1 MQTFGD
7 LANFNPHVHVLAAD
21 GAFLPDR
28 RFVPLPAVPEGLLTE
43 GFRRAVLEFL
53 VQHAA
58 ISGELRSKL
67 LGWRY
72 SGFSVHN
79 QVRVAAQDAEG
90 RKKLAGYMLRAPMS
104 LEKMTYDAQTGTVIY
119 RSKMHLGLKRNFQVM
134 PGAQWLELL
143 CRHIPDR
150 YEHLV
155 RYVGWYSNR
164 ARGERAKALKDQN
177 APTTCAAPIEP
188 VSEFAARAK
197 SAWARLIRKVYE
209 ADPLECPKCHGPMRI
224 IALINDPPVVRRI
237 LEHLGLW
244 QPEAMERSPPVP
256 SEAWPLNSVL
266 PMTYHAVPDIA

>member
-7 LANFNPHVHVLAAD
+7 LANFNPHLHVLAAD
-21 GAFLPDR
+21 GAFLPDG

-53 VQHAA
+53 VRQQSLSAQ
-58 ISGELRSKL
+58 LRSRM

-72 SGFSVHN
+72 SGFFVHN
-79 QVRVAAQDAEG
+79 QVRVAAQDAAG
-90 RKKLAGYMLRAPMS
+90 RKKLAGYMLRTPMS

-119 RSKMHLGLKRNFQVM
+119 RSKMHWGLKRNFQVM

-143 CRHIPDR
+143 FRHVPDR

-164 ARGERAKALKDQN
+164 ARGERAKAHKDPDVP
-177 APTTCAAPIEP
+177 ATCASPIEP
-188 VSEFAARAK
+188 VSAFAARAK
-197 SAWARLIRKVYE
+197 AAWARLIRKVYE

-256 SEAWPLNSVL
+256 PEA
-266 PMTYHAVPDIA
+266 